1 MTSRIFVDVR
11 GDGAVIANKLLL
23 AGYLIEEF
31 VPRRLNKHQSECGS
45 QVGRVGSWK
54 GGTRCLL
61 SADDDLFQPHIRG
74 SLESPNDQLVCG
86 AGAPRK

>member
-11 GDGAVIANKLLL
+11 GDGAVVANKLRL

-31 VPRRLNKHQSECGS
+31 VPRRLDKLQSEHGY
-45 QVGRVGSWK
+45 QVGRVGSLK

-61 SADDDLFQPHIRG
+61 SADDELFLPHIRE
-74 SLESPNDQLVCG
+74 SL
-86 AGAPRK
+86 